1 MQVNNTSQVIPTFTA
16 NRSSSAILK
25 NVLHEESATVTVPAR
40 AISTTGNLIHPNI
53 TSEANSTNV
62 PGDVRTITGEIH
74 NKKQEKPLHATNS
87 TGKEIV

>member
-25 NVLHEESATVTVPAR
+25 NVLHEERATVTVPSR
-40 AISTTGNLIHPNI
+40 AISATGNLIHPDNAPE
-53 TSEANSTNV
+53 TNSSNV
-62 PGDVRTITGEIH
+62 PGDVRTITGENH
-74 NKKQEKPLHATNS
+74 NKTQEKQMHATNS